1 MAPTMAWLSM
11 SAAVD
16 FEFWATAATISR
28 HRWRTIDA
36 SAPAGTGASALGV
49 AGSPASAAAGAAALG
64 LSGAGPPGPPTPP
77 VPAPAGTGPF
87 ASAEPGAP
95 TGSPAA
101 AGSAAGRRSPS
112 EPAAHAG
119 EILRPATAG
128 LPPRGACRVCRC
140 AAAGRTGGAE
150 RAAWLS
156 GSPA

>member
-36 SAPAGTGASALGV
+36 SAPAGTGASA
-49 AGSPASAAAGAAALG
+49 PAAAALSTPAAAGAGALG
-64 LSGAGPPGPPTPP
+64 PSGPPEPLAPS
-77 VPAPAGTGPF
+77 VPAPAGAEPF
-87 ASAEPGAP
+87 APAEPGAS
-95 TGSPAA
+95 TGPPAA
-101 AGSAAGRRSPS
+101 AGSAAGRRPPS

-150 RAAWLS
+150 RATWLS